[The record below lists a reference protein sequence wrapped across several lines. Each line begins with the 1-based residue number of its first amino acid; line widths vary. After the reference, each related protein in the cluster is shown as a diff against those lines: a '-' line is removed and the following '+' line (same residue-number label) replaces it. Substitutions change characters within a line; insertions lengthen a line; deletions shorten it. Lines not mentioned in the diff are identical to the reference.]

1 MKDEI
6 GRDDNIEELV
16 IAVESAKE
24 DFESAKQAT
33 SFARNHETECLNQL
47 NRAQKA
53 LDGAL
58 DRLRE
63 TMPRESDWRKK

>member
-1 MKDEI
+1 MSDEI
-6 GRDDNIEELV
+6 GRDDNIEALICEV
-16 IAVESAKE
+16 QSAKE
-24 DFESAKQAT
+24 AFEAAQEESNIAD
-33 SFARNHETECLNQL
+33 SHETACLNDL